1 MSNIAIILL
10 PFLILIGTMIVCLLL
25 EAFNISKGL
34 TPPITI
40 IGGFLA
46 LYSVILSVNGDIVH
60 LFGNP
65 DDFLDIGFPSGMMV
79 IDDFYRFFAII
90 FLITIRHLFSLIFLS
105 SSQFYYF

>member
-65 DDFLDIGFPSGMMV
+65 DDFLERGSILKAGNTTTVGEVSIAGFCC
-79 IDDFYRFFAII
+79 FFPGSF
-90 FLITIRHLFSLIFLS
+90 FLQL
-105 SSQFYYF
+105 Y